1 MTARDASQTLQHE
14 AELNR
19 RYCYLLNKQMI
30 LHKAHFLIQVFH
42 EELRMCFRIPTM
54 KSTAKDYVDRVVDG
68 KCCNLASNDA
78 GVALIR

>member
-19 RYCYLLNKQMI
+19 RYCSLLNKQMI

-42 EELRMCFRIPTM
+42 EELRMGFRIPMM
-54 KSTAKDYVDRVVDG
+54 KSTAKDYVDRVVEG
-68 KCCNLASNDA
+68 NRCNLASNDA
-78 GVALIR
+78 GVALTR

>member
-1 MTARDASQTLQHE
+1 
-14 AELNR
+14 
-19 RYCYLLNKQMI
+19 MI

-42 EELRMCFRIPTM
+42 EELRMGFRIPTM